1 MVQNNQD
8 QPFDQSKFNRDEP
21 VVISAP
27 DDAVEKIPLLDRIR
41 QAAEGNN
48 TITFVGS
55 AAGESGDAVT
65 LTWSQLHR
73 EAKATGAS
81 LQAKGVKPGDHI
93 ALLGPTTR
101 DLVTAIQA
109 VWLCGASVSMMPIPM
124 RFSSVEEFAN
134 QTRALMRHGDISML
148 LIDPTLAAYQ
158 EPQEGDPPV
167 VLLSDI
173 TPTEDGPSADDLEAV
188 PDDPERLAVLQFTSG
203 STADPKG
210 VMLPHHVLSEN
221 VNGMLKAAE
230 IEKDDIF
237 VSWLPLYHDM
247 GLIGFLTVPM
257 AAGCSLVIAAPQDF
271 LGRPADWLRWI
282 NEYRG
287 TVTAG
292 PNFSWVLAARAL
304 KRLTDTGEILD
315 LSPLRIALNGAEPV
329 DPKVV
334 ENLIE
339 CGKPHNYKPEAVFCA
354 FGMAEL
360 SLGGTFPPPMR
371 GMVIDTVDRE
381 ALETEKVARKT
392 EPDAKNARVFPLL
405 GNPIPGLA
413 MRIRNV
419 ETGEIRGLREVG
431 ELEIKGTSVMEGYY
445 KRPDLNATLFNDG
458 WLRTGDLAYLAEGPG
473 GNPPEL
479 VICGRMK
486 DVIIVAGRNI
496 FPEDIERS
504 VGAVDGVRA
513 GNVIAFGVEGSKRKE
528 SIVVVAEVRSE
539 DPTAV
544 RQAIRQ
550 QVIGLIGYPPRDV
563 MLVQP
568 GTLPKTSSGKLQR
581 SLCCKQYK
589 GEELATVDC

>member
-1 MVQNNQD
+1 MSHREQQQSLD
-8 QPFDQSKFNRDEP
+8 QAKSNEKDP
-21 VVISAP
+21 VIISSS
-27 DDAVEKIPLLDRIR
+27 DDSVEKIPLLDRIR
-41 QAAEGNN
+41 QSAKGNN

-55 AAGESGDAVT
+55 AAGDAGQAVT
-65 LTWSQLHR
+65 LTWGQLYR
-73 EAKATGAS
+73 EAMAMGAS
-81 LQAKGVKPGDHI
+81 LQKRGVKPGDHI

-124 RFSSVEEFAN
+124 RFNSVEEFAN

-148 LIDPTLAAYQ
+148 LIDSTLAAYQ
-158 EPQEGDPPV
+158 EPEEGDPPV
-167 VLLSDI
+167 VPLSELA
-173 TPTEDGPSADDLEAV
+173 PTRDGPSPDDLQEV

-210 VMLPHHVLSEN
+210 VMLPHHILSVN
-221 VNGMLKAAE
+221 VDGMIHAAR
-230 IEKDDIF
+230 IDTDDIF

-304 KRLTDTGEILD
+304 KRMTDTGEILD

-329 DPKVV
+329 DPEVV

-339 CGKPHNYKPEAVFCA
+339 CGKQHNYNPGAVFCA

-360 SLGGTFPPPMR
+360 SLGGAFPPIMR
-371 GMVIDTVDRE
+371 GMVVDAVDRE
-381 ALETEKVARKT
+381 ALETEKLAR
-392 EPDAKNARVFPLL
+392 PVDSNAKNARVFPLL
-405 GNPIPGLA
+405 GYPIPGLE
-413 MRIRNV
+413 MRVRNV
-419 ETGEIRGLREVG
+419 ETGAIRSLREVG
-431 ELEIKGTSVMEGYY
+431 ELEIRGTSVMEGYY
-445 KRPDLNATLFNDG
+445 KRPDLNSSLFNDG
-458 WLRTGDLAYLAEGPG
+458 WLRTGDLAYFADGPNDG
-473 GNPPEL
+473 PAEL

-504 VGAVDGVRA
+504 VGVVNGVRA

-528 SIVVVAEVRSE
+528 SIVVVAEVRSD
-539 DPTAV
+539 DPAAV

-550 QVIGLIGYPPRDV
+550 QIIGLIGYPPRNV

-589 GEELATVDC
+589 EEELATVD